1 MFCGTIG
8 LKLTYVKSR
17 CHSILERVN
26 VLKPA
31 MLRIELLRLISRLV
45 EREWNIVREA

>member
-1 MFCGTIG
+1 M
-8 LKLTYVKSR
+8 SNQD
-17 CHSILERVN
+17 HSILERVN